1 MRIKGLLIKPDEIPS
16 LIEFEESL
24 ENLQR
29 YVGGNIEIIQPFEDD
44 DVDVIINEEGK
55 LIELTPN
62 LYYGQHDILC
72 GNVIFIRNEEG
83 ESASITKEDE
93 ELLKIAVPKITIPE
107 EKANM
112 LKNNISN
119 FIGFEFVE
127 SDRID

>member
-55 LIELTPN
+55 LNGLPLNRLLTSKGN
-62 LYYGQHDILC
+62 IIDALMGDILIV
-72 GNVIFIRNEEG
+72 GADN
-83 ESASITKEDE
+83 
-93 ELLKIAVPKITIPE
+93 
-107 EKANM
+107 
-112 LKNNISN
+112 
-119 FIGFEFVE
+119 
-127 SDRID
+127 